1 MRNWATTPYYK
12 ENLKLTSHDILH
24 LCSADLSKSFF
35 FNCVNIYLFSIFFS
49 IDFVRCKNLLS
60 IDCVNIYLF
69 SLFSSQDFGRWKSV
83 GLPPHSLH
91 ISRFINFNL
100 HVTGP
105 WCSFKKKF
113 INICDAFSYSF
124 SVFTSFSCV
133 WKETPEE
140 ASNFFPFY
148 TSWAL
153 NKIWLLENNQ
163 SYDFST
169 YNFSGVTS
177 RTRVAKSLIESA
189 QAKTPEILLRIIHYV
204 RKIFQKTN
212 IS

>member
-1 MRNWATTPYYK
+1 MFSCEYCEISKNSFFIEHTHGCFWIEESIILQESTFKICEKLSNHAILQRK
-12 ENLKLTSHDILH
+12 LKVNESRYITFVFSGSI
-24 LCSADLSKSFF
+24 KKFF

-133 WKETPEE
+133 
-140 ASNFFPFY
+140 
-148 TSWAL
+148 
-153 NKIWLLENNQ
+153 
-163 SYDFST
+163 
-169 YNFSGVTS
+169 
-177 RTRVAKSLIESA
+177 
-189 QAKTPEILLRIIHYV
+189 
-204 RKIFQKTN
+204 
-212 IS
+212 